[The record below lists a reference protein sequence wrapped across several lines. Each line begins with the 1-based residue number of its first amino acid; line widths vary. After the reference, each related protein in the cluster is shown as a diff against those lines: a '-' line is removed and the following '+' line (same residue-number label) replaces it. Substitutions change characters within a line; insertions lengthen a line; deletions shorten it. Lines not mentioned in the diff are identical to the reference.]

1 MNDRNGCDLDPQ
13 GETAMSDEKTGSE
26 HDKARDLAEDALG
39 AYAKG
44 NEKKGDAL
52 AEKAKAIDRSAV
64 VEVVKDL
71 DEDAA
76 ATGKVPGP

>member
-1 MNDRNGCDLDPQ
+1 MADG
-13 GETAMSDEKTGSE
+13 KTGTG

-44 NEKKGDAL
+44 DEKKGDAL
-52 AEKAKAIDRSAV
+52 AEQAKKIDRSAV
-64 VEVVKDL
+64 VEVVEEL

-76 ATGKVPGP
+76 STGKGA

>member
-1 MNDRNGCDLDPQ
+1 M
-13 GETAMSDEKTGSE
+13 ADEKTGTE

-44 NEKKGDAL
+44 DEKKGDAL
-52 AEKAKAIDRSAV
+52 AEQAKKTDRSAV
-64 VEVVKDL
+64 VEVVEEL

-76 ATGKVPGP
+76 STGKGA